1 MGMLPVKSIFDKRSG
16 NIMQAVL
23 SKIANSMTVYYSEV
37 FPGHDNEYFHLA
49 YIGKLFLIVDSY
61 CMNPDCTC
69 QEAFLNFVQVYP
81 REDQKPKKFMVRMKL
96 NGRGFKIHDYGSFTK
111 REIQAILMHFNAN
124 SMILKQLNDRHKE
137 MREKALEIL
146 S

>member
-1 MGMLPVKSIFDKRSG
+1 
-16 NIMQAVL
+16 MQAVL
-23 SKIANSMTVYYSEV
+23 SKIAKSMTVCYSEV
-37 FPGHDNEYFHLA
+37 FPGREDEYFHLA
-49 YIGKLFLIVDSY
+49 YIGKLFLIADSY

-69 QEAFLNFVQVYP
+69 QEAVLHFVQAYP
-81 REDQKPKKFMVRMKL
+81 REDRQPKSFMIRVKL

-111 REIQAILMHFNAN
+111 REIQAIFMHFNADP
-124 SMILKQLNDRHKE
+124 MILKQLNDRYKI

>member
-1 MGMLPVKSIFDKRSG
+1 
-16 NIMQAVL
+16 MQAVL
-23 SKIANSMTVYYSEV
+23 SKIAKSMTVCYAEV
-37 FPGHDNEYFHLA
+37 FPGQDNEFLHLP

-81 REDQKPKKFMVRMKL
+81 REERKPKTFMVRYKL
-96 NGRGFKIHDYGSFTK
+96 NGKGYRIHDYGNFTK
-111 REIQAILMHFNAN
+111 PEIKSIFMHFTADP
-124 SMILKQLNDRHKE
+124 MIHKQLNERNKE
-137 MREKALEIL
+137 MKEKVMEIL